1 MRRHAAALLAAGAL
15 VGPLL
20 WLALSEWP
28 ESAAE
33 LEPTRVAGLFGRT
46 AALAALSIL
55 IALVVGVPGGVAL
68 GVLPLGRAWVV
79 VLALGLTMPLP
90 VLTVAWQ
97 AVFGRWLALAQSA
110 PGELPVWAP
119 WQQGLVAAALVHGLA
134 GAIAVMALVAVA
146 VRAADPS
153 LDEQAILDGG
163 WRRQW
168 RAVVWPRVLLSGVA
182 GAAWVGVQVFTEI
195 TVTDA
200 TVVRTLA
207 EEVYGR
213 FVGGAGG
220 VATGVLLSWPAVLV
234 LTGFGLVLLS
244 RLGRAG
250 LFATPPAGG
259 RARGVEHLP
268 RGVIVALQTARL
280 LSVGVAIGLP
290 VAALAWRLGGGG
302 AGGFRVDSIRPTL
315 LNAVA
320 TGGELLLRS
329 ALESAISGAIAAGL
343 ALGFAWHAASPR
355 ARPLVVALAVGLAV
369 TPGPVVGLA
378 IRGAITLLLDIEEA
392 TVAKLGTAP
401 LRFILYD
408 APSPVPAIW
417 AAAVRAFPLAFAL
430 VAPVVWRTPARLVE
444 QASLDGLSLRQFVR
458 VLGWPR
464 AAESATL
471 AWGAATALAMGEV
484 AATKLVDPPGHEP
497 FILRLFA
504 QMHYGAEP
512 GVTALALLQ
521 LGLTAAVIGAWS
533 FSGAGKSDERV

>member
-1 MRRHAAALLAAGAL
+1 MRRHAALLAALAL
-15 VGPLL
+15 VAPLL

-55 IALVVGVPGGVAL
+55 IALVVGVPGGVSL
-68 GVLPLGRAWVV
+68 GVLPLGRAWVL

-168 RAVVWPRVLLSGVA
+168 RAVVWPRVLLSGIA

-268 RGVIVALQTARL
+268 GGVVAALHGARL
-280 LSVGVAIGLP
+280 LSVGIAVGLP
-290 VAALAWRLGGGG
+290 VAALGWRLGGGG
-302 AGGFRVDSIRPTL
+302 AGGFRLDSIRPTL

-320 TGGELLLRS
+320 TGGELLLQS
-329 ALESAISGAIAAGL
+329 ALEASISGAVATAL
-343 ALGFAWHAASPR
+343 ALGFAWHAAASPR
-355 ARPLVVALAVGLAV
+355 ARPWVVALAVGLAV

-378 IRGAITLLLDIEEA
+378 IRGAITLLMDAEEA
-392 TVAKLGTAP
+392 TVARLGAAP

-417 AAAVRAFPLAFAL
+417 AAAVRGFPLALAL

-444 QASLDGLSLRQFVR
+444 QASLDGLSVRQFAR

-512 GVTALALLQ
+512 GVAALALLQ
-521 LGLTAAVIGAWS
+521 LGLTAAAIGAWS
-533 FSGAGKSDERV
+533 FSGAGKGDERV